1 VLALDRARVGP
12 SPKLGHSVQ
21 GTSKFADKPSNST
34 QLKQIQL
41 DSSSLGHYVD
51 PRHEARS

>member
-1 VLALDRARVGP
+1 MLALDRARVGP